1 MAAAI
6 HADMEGESNEAAY
19 QQRGAT
25 AVHAMSLLVLGMQC
39 RDELIDRLLPG
50 RKLQRELHANW
61 GQPGAGERSFL
72 ASWYFDRVRDAPDA
86 VHVDDR
92 TWGDLEFPRIFAR
105 FDTTLTPIGSQVL
118 FKQLRTYAGTA
129 DESARRYALCDRLR
143 SEQALRE
150 QIQQQ
155 LMALKEETHANI
167 ADFVFGPEPAPP
179 KHRWLLAL
187 WGLASIA
194 VLAATIA
201 LAWPIWIWLGML
213 AVNAVIAYR
222 SMWRIFRNTA
232 TLKSCVRMLRVGNG
246 LARLRG
252 TGLSPLEQLAD
263 QAPQRTQ
270 ALGALRWMA
279 LLQKKAL
286 EELGIPMW
294 LTLLFLAEPIAY
306 AFSIGRFAQ
315 IRPALAST
323 FELIGELDAAIATA
337 SYLQQYPTHC
347 QPTIADRALLRIV
360 DGYHPLIAHP
370 VSNSLELDGQSL
382 LITGSNM
389 AGKTTF
395 IKMVSINLILGRTMG
410 FCLASEAT
418 LPLTQVMTSI
428 RSEHS
433 VESGKSHYFAEVE
446 AIRSFIT
453 TAEKGGHPVFV
464 IDELF
469 RGTNT
474 CERVALARA
483 VLEHLARHALVL
495 VTTHDVELQ
504 PALKQHYALCHFREN
519 PEIEGFFDYR
529 LRSGASRER
538 NAIRVLARMDFPER
552 IVAAAMDY
560 SMQDQQWQ
568 KDRDRES
575 AA

>member
-1 MAAAI
+1 MLW
-6 HADMEGESNEAAY
+6 
-19 QQRGAT
+19 Q
-25 AVHAMSLLVLGMQC
+25 QC
-39 RDELIDRLLPG
+39 RDEVIDRILPG
-50 RKLQRELHANW
+50 RKLRRELRARW
-61 GQPGAGERSFL
+61 GRPGAGERGFL
-72 ASWYFDRVRDAPDA
+72 AGWYFDRVRDSADVA
-86 VHVDDR
+86 HVDDR
-92 TWGDLEFPRIFAR
+92 TWGDLEFPRIFAG

-118 FKQLRTYAGTA
+118 FKQLRTYARTA

-143 SEQALRE
+143 SEPALRE
-150 QIQQQ
+150 QLQQK
-155 LMALKEETHANI
+155 LMALKDEAHANI
-167 ADFVFGPEPAPP
+167 ADFVFGSEPALPE
-179 KHRWLLAL
+179 HRLLLAL
-187 WGLASIA
+187 WGLASLVVLVATILWAWPIGIWLA
-194 VLAATIA
+194 VLAA
-201 LAWPIWIWLGML
+201 
-213 AVNAVIAYR
+213 NAVIAYR

-232 TLKSCVRMLRVGNG
+232 TLKSCVRMLKVADG

-252 TGLSPLEQLAD
+252 TGLPPLEQLAER
-263 QAPQRTQ
+263 APQRTQ
-270 ALGALRWMA
+270 ALGALRWMS
-279 LLQKKAL
+279 LLQKKGL
-286 EELGIPMW
+286 EDLGVPMW

-337 SYLQQYPTHC
+337 SYLEQYPTHC
-347 QPTIADRALLRIV
+347 QPTVTDRALLRLV
-360 DGYHPLIAHP
+360 EGYHPLIAHP

-395 IKMVSINLILGRTMG
+395 IKLVAINLILGRTMG
-410 FCLASEAT
+410 FCLATEAG
-418 LPLTQVMTSI
+418 LPLSQVMTSI

-453 TAEKGGHPVFV
+453 MAEQGGHPVFV

-474 CERVALARA
+474 RERVALARA
-483 VLEHLARHALVL
+483 VLEYLARHALVL

-504 PALKQHYALCHFREN
+504 PVLRDDYALCHFREN
-519 PEIEGFFDYR
+519 SEVEGFFDYT
-529 LRSGASRER
+529 LRPGASRER

-552 IVAAAMDY
+552 VIAAAMDY
-560 SMQDQQWQ
+560 SAQAQDRQEG
-568 KDRDRES
+568 RDRWS
-575 AA
+575 VG